1 LQPISN
7 AFTLNMLA
15 VITPLNFFLISID
28 FFASFVDFPQP
39 RAFFGMARIDVPE
52 IPSDSPIIR
61 NRLFIFIKPGRA
73 TFLLFFRVPAPT
85 MTHSLF

>member
-1 LQPISN
+1 
-7 AFTLNMLA
+7 MLA
-15 VITPLNFFLISID
+15 VITPIKFLSYFHP